1 MNLVNLF
8 WEKDNMLLQDPFLV
22 ALWNATY
29 LGPSAKLLYVIDT
42 FVEPSEK
49 LLLFETEIAA
59 FVGISKKL
67 LLFYWKC
74 YKSMEIHKFSTF

>member
-29 LGPSAKLLYVIDT
+29 LGTSAKLLYVIDT

-74 YKSMEIHKFSTF
+74 YTSMEIHKFSTF